1 MFIEILLLI
10 TSGILAGIIT
20 GLTPGIHINLISATV
35 VASSAILLKYTS
47 PFNLAI
53 LIISMSVTHTFL
65 DAIPSIFLG
74 APDSAQALGVLP
86 GHRFLL
92 KGEGLFALKLTVI
105 GSFGAVLFSIAFF
118 PLFSIIVNKI
128 YPIIEPGI
136 KYFIV
141 TVVLFMILRDRKKIW
156 AFAIFS
162 TTGALG
168 LIIFNIEN
176 ISNPLFPLLS
186 GLFGISTLL
195 YSLKD
200 KNTLPKQKQSIKE
213 KVPKGLLAKSLASGC
228 FSGFLTAVTPGLGA
242 GMAAVIS
249 SQITRKLGD
258 IGFMILVGSI
268 STFNMILSLVTYYIL
283 EKARNGSIIAVQEL
297 IDTLSLNQLIIIL
310 CVVLITG
317 SIAVFLALNF
327 GKLFLLIINK
337 VNYRKLVLC
346 IIAFIIFLT
355 FILSNFIGLLILTT
369 STAVGLIPAIKKT
382 SRTLGMGCLIVPVL
396 GYMFL

>member
-1 MFIEILLLI
+1 MLL
-10 TSGILAGIIT
+10 GILAGVIT
-20 GLTPGIHINLISATV
+20 GLTPGIHINLISSALIAISAT
-35 VASSAILLKYTS
+35 LLKHTTPLTLS
-47 PFNLAI
+47 VF
-53 LIISMSVTHTFL
+53 IISMSVVHTFL

-92 KGEGLFALKLTVI
+92 QGKGLFALKLTVI
-105 GSFGAVLFSIAFF
+105 GSYGAVIFSVICF
-118 PLFSIIVNKI
+118 PIFALTLRFI
-128 YPIIEPGI
+128 YPIIEPFI

-141 TVVLFMILRDRKKIW
+141 LVVIFMILRDRKKVW
-156 AFAIFS
+156 AAIIFL

-168 LIIFNIEN
+168 LLIFNIPN

-200 KNTLPKQKQSIKE
+200 KNSLPEQKITNE
-213 KVPKGLLAKSLASGC
+213 KIPLKLTIKSLSSGC

-242 GMAAVIS
+242 GMASVIS
-249 SQITRKLGD
+249 SQITKKLGD
-258 IGFMILVGSI
+258 IGFMMLVGSI
-268 STFNMILSLVTYYIL
+268 STFNMILSLVTYYVL
-283 EKARNGSIIAVQEL
+283 NKARNGSIIAVQQL
-297 IDTLSLNQLIIIL
+297 IDTLTFNQLIIIL
-310 CVVLITG
+310 CVILIVG

-327 GKLFLLIINK
+327 GKLFLKLINK
-337 VNYRKLVLC
+337 VNYKKLVLS
-346 IIAFIIFLT
+346 IILFIIFLT
-355 FILSNFIGLLILTT
+355 IILSNFLGLLILIT

-396 GYMFL
+396 VYFFR